1 MSLNDSAVMVEAQDE
16 HEYGMKESLY
26 ERGRK
31 FLDNREQKL
40 MKERERLESRGE
52 NECTFQP
59 TISKKAK
66 KLVREEN
73 LYEFNSK
80 WKSKVDQNLEELRA
94 KQAQREEETIFSKP
108 APLSLVSQFIIMKK
122 MEQKEYSGPI
132 SGWEKRFDEFRQKP
146 SGVDDEQY
154 DFSPKINEKS
164 ALLAQK
170 HRSEQEAVLDPFERL
185 YEDSKRKKDE
195 DLSWTKKEKRKNN
208 TSEHNTS
215 SNSTD
220 DEKNKTKLAEL
231 EFYKKVM
238 ERQSEAER
246 KKAKLKE
253 DENDKYSFKPH
264 INRHSLDLAKHIER
278 QPLYSPRKTQE
289 DQSSININD
298 SQNAHKKKFEVE
310 SFLQRRLQKEKQRQD
325 KIKQMKHDIDEL
337 EMKECTFKPIINP
350 KSLEL
355 ASLWIESFDKDLEE
369 LYEFDPRFNNSGS
382 PKAYLKKHSSN
393 YIDYSISPKHNTS
406 SADRKKAVDSK
417 ASLII
422 NSLFDENSV
431 VKDRTPYRRTP
442 TSTSKSTPIKSPGA
456 PSDISPLIHSDSKK
470 EGAITP
476 STNTKHIDDFDD
488 DELASIENEM
498 QSAIKEF
505 EEWSQFD
512 NLSL

>member
-1 MSLNDSAVMVEAQDE
+1 M
-16 HEYGMKESLY
+16 
-26 ERGRK
+26 
-31 FLDNREQKL
+31 
-40 MKERERLESRGE
+40 
-52 NECTFQP
+52 
-59 TISKKAK
+59 
-66 KLVREEN
+66 
-73 LYEFNSK
+73 
-80 WKSKVDQNLEELRA
+80 RA
-94 KQAQREEETIFSKP
+94 KQAQKEEELISAKP

-164 ALLAQK
+164 AMLAQK
-170 HRSEQEAVLDPFERL
+170 HRTEQEASLDTFERL
-185 YEDSKRKKDE
+185 YEDAKKKKNDE
-195 DLSWTKKEKRKNN
+195 DSSNLKKEKRKNN

-220 DEKNKTKLAEL
+220 DEKNKTKASETD
-231 EFYKKVM
+231 FYKKVM
-238 ERQSEAER
+238 ERQSEAEK

-253 DENDKYSFKPH
+253 DEEDKYSFKPH

-278 QPLYSPRKTQE
+278 QPLYSPRKSQE
-289 DQSSININD
+289 DHNSFNVNEGP
-298 SQNAHKKKFEVE
+298 NAHKKKFEVE

-325 KIKQMKHDIDEL
+325 RIKQMKHDIDEL

-382 PKAYLKKHSSN
+382 PKPYLKKHSSN
-393 YIDYSISPKHNTS
+393 YIDYSISPKHNNS
-406 SADRKKAVDSK
+406 STHERRRTVDSK
-417 ASLII
+417 ASMII
-422 NSLFDENSV
+422 ESLFDESSV

-442 TSTSKSTPIKSPGA
+442 TSASKTSPVKSTGTSSNVSPIVY
-456 PSDISPLIHSDSKK
+456 SDSKK
-470 EGAITP
+470 DGIITP
-476 STNTKHIDDFDD
+476 STQMKHIDEFDD